1 MQKKIELVKVNTG
14 IYFVSIPD
22 AKLRI
27 LCGCPADTVKHLK
40 KRGLIDVVERDGV
53 RYETGPNAIL
63 LSDVLLQ
70 NGYIS
75 NLAEFPLL
83 QMLYLQGM
91 LIPNHPGNTGDKP
104 LLMGH
109 KTQIKG
115 QMEYFYRGNYGL
127 ISKEEM
133 LETGVTE
140 EQADE
145 LMRIKLRFAFG
156 KIKTSDTLVDHLI
169 IENEPVEIRHNV
181 FIKRKDVNI
190 YEISYE
196 DQYVVVD
203 LNLKSKEYYDPPY
216 YLSFYKLSREYFSV
230 IHTGEGDAW
239 DVNRPCMASMIM
251 FQGKIYLVDA
261 GPDLL
266 TSLNALGISIN
277 EVAGIFNTHAHDDH
291 FAGLISFVRSDHKI
305 KYYSSPLVRS
315 SVAKKLCALMSLGEE
330 SFYKFFDVH
339 DLEIDK
345 WNNIEGLDV
354 MPVLSPHPVETNIFY
369 FRTFWG
375 DGYRSYGHLA
385 DVASFRVLED
395 NIFKNTEENV
405 FDDALAK
412 IKRDYL
418 LPTDLKKID
427 VGGGLIHG
435 EAKDF
440 AKDPTEKIFLAH
452 ISRPLSSD
460 EKQIGSN
467 APFGAVEPLVE
478 TQQNFLRVFAYEH
491 LRFYFPQIPEYDIN
505 FLLNCPIV
513 SMNAG
518 DTLFR
523 RGMRFTHVYLLL
535 TGAVEIVP
543 EIGMENSLS
552 AGSLV
557 GFYIDDQDL
566 TAKITCRASC
576 HIWALQ
582 IPAEMYL
589 NLVKK
594 YDLVEKFNKLE
605 KTVTQLSATWLL
617 SENISLP
624 VYIKIAN
631 SIYEQAFLKGESITI
646 EDTQSHIYIITKGQ
660 CALLTEAGGVIENL
674 KKGDF
679 LGIENIF
686 SYALPKRH
694 FEVFFLEDTE
704 VFAIPVDIF
713 LNIPIVYWKML
724 STAQKRHATLQ

>member
-1 MQKKIELVKVNTG
+1 MQKKIELVKVSNG
-14 IYFVSIPD
+14 IFFVTVPD

-40 KRGLIDVVERDGV
+40 KRGLIDVVEKDGV

-63 LSDVLLQ
+63 LSDILLQ

-133 LETGVTE
+133 MEAGASAE
-140 EQADE
+140 EAEE
-145 LMRIKLRFAFG
+145 LMRVKLRFAFG
-156 KIKTSDTLVDHLI
+156 KIKTSDTLVDQLT
-169 IENEPVEIRHNV
+169 IENEPVEIRNGV
-181 FIKRKDVNI
+181 LIKRKDINI

-203 LNLKSKEYYDPPY
+203 LNLKTKEYYEPPY
-216 YLSFYKLSREYFSV
+216 YLSYYKLNREYFSV
-230 IHTGEGDAW
+230 LHTGEGDAW

-305 KYYSSPLVRS
+305 KYFSSPLVRS
-315 SVAKKLCALMSLGEE
+315 SVAKKLCSLMSLGEE

-339 DLEIDK
+339 DIELDV

-354 MPVLSPHPVETNIFY
+354 MPIYSPHPVETNIFY

-375 DGYRSYGHLA
+375 DGYCSYGHLA

-395 NIFKNTEENV
+395 NIYKSTEDNNLE
-405 FDDALAK
+405 APLAK

-427 VGGGLIHG
+427 IGGGLIHG

-440 AKDPTEKIFLAH
+440 LKDPTNKIFLAH
-452 ISRPLSSD
+452 ISRPLNSD
-460 EKQIGSN
+460 EKQIGSI
-467 APFGAVEPLVE
+467 APFGAVESLIE
-478 TQQNFLRVFAYEH
+478 TQQSFLRVFAHEH

-543 EIGMENSLS
+543 EAGMENSLS

-594 YDLVEKFNKLE
+594 HGLVEKFNKLE
-605 KTVTQLSATWLL
+605 KTVNQLSATWLL

-624 VYIKIAN
+624 VYIKVAN
-631 SIYEQAFLKGESITI
+631 AIEEKSFFKGESIMI
-646 EDTQSHIYIITKGQ
+646 EPSQDQVYILTKGQ
-660 CALLTEAGGVIENL
+660 CALLTETGGVIENL

-679 LGIENIF
+679 FGVENSF
-686 SYALPKRH
+686 AYALPERH

-704 VFAIPVDIF
+704 VYAVPLDVFM
-713 LNIPIVYWKML
+713 NIPIVYWKML